1 MQRGEHLIK
10 AKPPTNQTQ
19 YNFHLSVCLV
29 AFYNRSFIYT
39 MFHYNIVVGGDIA
52 MWQKWRRWLWRSI
65 EWLCDCYPKK
75 KFESFDVGFKVVFI
89 SSIVTMLIHFTMC
102 FFAVSLFLEY
112 FELNNIFLSFT
123 HIFLR
128 LFWRST
134 IFNYKKQSKI
144 PINIPICYKYHQT
157 RVQRAGIAS
166 QTYCNE
172 DQQNQHI
179 SICKHRIPKLAH
191 CKINEMAHKSRCQS
205 FFFC

>member
-65 EWLCDCYPKK
+65 EWLCDCYPKI

-112 FELNNIFLSFT
+112 FELNNIFFYLLHTFFYGYFDAAQFS
-123 HIFLR
+123 IIKNNQKFL
-128 LFWRST
+128 
-134 IFNYKKQSKI
+134 
-144 PINIPICYKYHQT
+144 
-157 RVQRAGIAS
+157 
-166 QTYCNE
+166 
-172 DQQNQHI
+172 
-179 SICKHRIPKLAH
+179 
-191 CKINEMAHKSRCQS
+191 
-205 FFFC
+205 